1 MQEKNMEK
9 PKSKSAKSKKHK
21 SKIKGEKQE
30 SQKGQ
35 KKMTCPFAFV
45 LRLYCFLDVLFFAF
59 ILYLF
64 CFLPGKNANKR
75 KQTNRKSTINAKK
88 MQMSI
93 FSHCF
98 FPFCFSFFSPLIL
111 HPFFFFSFE
120 VLLFEFPCVLLFLHV
135 FQV

>member
-21 SKIKGEKQE
+21 SKIKGEKKE

-45 LRLYCFLDVLFFAF
+45 LRLYCFLDVLFCAF

-64 CFLPGKNANKR
+64 CFLPGKHANKR

-88 MQMSI
+88 MQMDKSI
-93 FSHCF
+93 FSHLF
-98 FPFCFSFFSPLIL
+98 FPFCFSFF
-111 HPFFFFSFE
+111 H
-120 VLLFEFPCVLLFLHV
+120 H
-135 FQV
+135 